1 MGIVNRRI
9 IQHTRDYRLRPRLQR
24 ACQKELKDFCS
35 EVLLQQGDKE
45 SSRDFLEGQVV
56 QCLQNKFISDAES
69 ISPQCKHELEVTV
82 QDEAMDYRAKPI
94 ILMHCSKT
102 ISRCQQKLME
112 DPAIDNR
119 TSYYGS
125 KVEECLRSSFKK
137 GDIEDGESCSQ
148 AIASL
153 IEATNID
160 IRADALLYKACAVD
174 ISKFCRDIPHGSGQQ
189 LKCLSNVIRDAKLRL
204 EPKCDAMLRTRLE
217 MFDMALKVVPIN
229 GIQDLWIHVS
239 NSPHKN
245 YFLLIVFTF
254 FSMIFIVGL
263 CCGRVT
269 KRLRRDLKDR

>member
-1 MGIVNRRI
+1 
-9 IQHTRDYRLRPRLQR
+9 
-24 ACQKELKDFCS
+24 
-35 EVLLQQGDKE
+35 
-45 SSRDFLEGQVV
+45 
-56 QCLQNKFISDAES
+56 
-69 ISPQCKHELEVTV
+69 
-82 QDEAMDYRAKPI
+82 MDYRAKPI
-94 ILMHCSKT
+94 ILLHCSKT
-102 ISRCQQKLME
+102 ISRCQQILID

-160 IRADALLYKACAVD
+160 IKADALLYKACAVD

-189 LKCLSNVIRDAKLRL
+189 LKCLSNVIRDPKLRL
-204 EPKCDAMLRTRLE
+204 DTKCDDMLRTRLE
-217 MFDMALKVVPIN
+217 MFDMALKAVPIN